1 MVYFF
6 KGRIHGNL
14 LLHGFD
20 APLDDRVY
28 ILSIRG
34 SDSLCDERLEELIG
48 LLFRFRIVRQKLEPY
63 GKLMGMFT
71 IKFGTLKGHKRWI

>member
-1 MVYFF
+1 MVISST
-6 KGRIHGNL
+6 GGMDGNL

-20 APLDDRVY
+20 APLDNRVY
-28 ILSIRG
+28 ILSIRR

-48 LLFRFRIVRQKLEPY
+48 LLFRFCTVRQKLEPY

-71 IKFGTLKGHKRWI
+71 IKFWTL